1 VAVVTP
7 RPPATETVVRD
18 IAAEHERVRRAVVDL
33 EERRGYE
40 NEVRSLAQERV
51 RAWDHLFTYEL
62 RLMAAMEALMP
73 DSLRLDGILEDAY
86 VDAETETRR

>member
-18 IAAEHERVRRAVVDL
+18 IAAVDL